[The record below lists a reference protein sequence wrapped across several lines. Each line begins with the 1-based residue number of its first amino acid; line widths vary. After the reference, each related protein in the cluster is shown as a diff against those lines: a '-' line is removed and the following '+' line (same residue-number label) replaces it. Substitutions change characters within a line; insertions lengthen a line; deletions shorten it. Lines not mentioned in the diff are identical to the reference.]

1 MKADDDTLSRLAALS
16 QQGDKVAYRQFL
28 NICSAWLRPYFARR
42 IAPCDI
48 DDLVQETLL
57 AVHTKLGTFDTSRP
71 FLPWLAAIARYR
83 WVDRLRKVYRAGEEM
98 LGDMASERI
107 EQDVVAAQLSL
118 DVLFKLI
125 PEAQAK
131 AIQLVKI
138 RGLSIVEASHATGQ
152 SEALVKVNIHRGLK
166 KLAALVEAG

>member
-1 MKADDDTLSRLAALS
+1 MKADDETLSRLAELA
-16 QQGDKVAYRQFL
+16 QRGDKAAYRQFL
-28 NICSAWLRPYFARR
+28 DICTAWLRPFYARR

-48 DDLVQETLL
+48 DDLVQDTLI
-57 AVHTKLGTFDTSRP
+57 AVHNKLGTYDTDRP

-98 LGDMASERI
+98 LGDIASDRI
-107 EQDVVAAQLSL
+107 EQDVVVAQLSI
-118 DVLFKLI
+118 DSLFKLI
-125 PEAQAK
+125 PEPQAT

-138 RGLSIVEASHATGQ
+138 RGLSISEASSETGQ
-152 SEALVKVNIHRGLK
+152 SEALIKVNIHRGLK